1 MYQTLISSRQNPWTW
16 VNLTNVIWVDQPVGT
31 GFSTGNASAVSE
43 EDVAQQFLGFWKNFV
58 DTFEL
63 QQRKVYLT
71 GESYAGMFIPYIA
84 DAMFTRNDTAYFNVE
99 ATLMF
104 DPLINSNAVMR
115 QIPAFAF
122 AKEWKDLIGLN
133 TTFMKDIE
141 KRAADCGY
149 TDFLGEYLEFPPKQR
164 LPSPPVGQMNDEGD
178 TVGYC
183 DIWGSIVDASL
194 LVNPVSCS
202 IVRS

>member
-1 MYQTLISSRQNPWTW
+1 VAYSSDTDRLQQNPWTW
-16 VNLTNVIWVDQPVGT
+16 VNLTNVVWIDQPIGT

-43 EDVAQQFLGFWKNFV
+43 EDVAQQFL
-58 DTFEL
+58 EL

-71 GESYAGMFIPYIA
+71 GESYAGMFVPYIA
-84 DAMFTRNDTAYFNVE
+84 DAMFNRNDTAHFNVE

-122 AKEWKDLIGLN
+122 AKEWTDLIGLN
-133 TTFMKDIE
+133 TTFIKDIE

-149 TDFLGEYLEFPPKQR
+149 TDFHEEFLEFPPKQR

-183 DIWGSIVDASL
+183 DIWGSIVDAAL
-194 LVNPVSCS
+194 LVNPVS
-202 IVRS
+202 